1 MLDMYTDNLPTIT
14 LKELEDNFDFVFTLI
29 ERENVT
35 FKVKSDDQTV
45 LFMPIKDYEMLLD
58 IVNTTKY
65 NEGLTT
71 V

>member
-14 LKELEDNFDFVFTLI
+14 LQELEDNFDFVFTLI